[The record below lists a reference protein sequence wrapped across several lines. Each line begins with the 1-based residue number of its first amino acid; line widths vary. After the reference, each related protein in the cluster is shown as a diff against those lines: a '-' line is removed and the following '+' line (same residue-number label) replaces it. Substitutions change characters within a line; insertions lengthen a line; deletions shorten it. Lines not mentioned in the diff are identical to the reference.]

1 MVWLVTKLTRSG
13 SSPVNEAESGAESLG
28 FELNFMKRRTGPP
41 CSQRMVGHVLS
52 ADDARCGLL

>member
-41 CSQRMVGHVLS
+41 CSQRTVGHGFPGADVL
-52 ADDARCGLL
+52 CGLL